1 MPGGYFLIRDQMQ
14 FTTFPQKKVYEQI
27 YPWVRELFGSF
38 AIPKPEIPLFHIAI
52 GESIAQ
58 VGVYPWG
65 EDDATITTRSLVVNQ
80 VELSLGLMRYLLRE
94 NDKMRFGAFG
104 LDSDEN
110 IYFEHTMVGSACNKD
125 GLKGSI
131 LAVVITADQ
140 YSQQIIER
148 WGGRRIFHHLSQTN

>member
-1 MPGGYFLIRDQMQ
+1 MQ
-14 FTTFPQKKVYEQI
+14 FTTLPQKKVYEQI
-27 YPWVRELFGSF
+27 YPWIRELFGSF
-38 AIPKPEIPLFHIAI
+38 AIPRPEIPIFNIAI
-52 GESIAQ
+52 GESTAL

-80 VELSLGLMRYLLRE
+80 VELSPGLMRYLLKE

-140 YSQQIIER
+140 YSQQVIDR
-148 WGGRRIFHHLSQTN
+148 WGGERATRCLAQSS

>member
-1 MPGGYFLIRDQMQ
+1 MQ
-14 FTTFPQKKVYEQI
+14 FTSLPQKRIYELI
-27 YPWVRELFGSF
+27 FPWIRELFGSF
-38 AIPKPEIPLFHIAI
+38 ATPIPDIPLFNIVI

-65 EDDATITTRSLVVNQ
+65 EDDATITTRSLVVNH
-80 VELSLGLMRYLLRE
+80 VDLSPGLLRYLLKE

-104 LDSDEN
+104 LDSEDN
-110 IYFEHTMVGSACNKD
+110 ILFEHTMAGSACNKD

-140 YSQQIIER
+140 YSQQIIDR
-148 WGGRRIFHHLSQTN
+148 WGGERAVHQFAQLS